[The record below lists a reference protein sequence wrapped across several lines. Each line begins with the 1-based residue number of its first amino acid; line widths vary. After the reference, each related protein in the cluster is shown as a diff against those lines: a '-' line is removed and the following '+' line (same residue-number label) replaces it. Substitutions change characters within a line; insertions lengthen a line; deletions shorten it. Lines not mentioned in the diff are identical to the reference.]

1 VKNEYSIVSIVS
13 LVALVGLVLTIGGEG
28 SSGAFSAYKVDPEFS
43 ARVNPEFQETRSG
56 LTQQIPEAECKW
68 VYELRGYYAY
78 NVFTK
83 AYESCGEA
91 TGGFNRGAPK
101 EYLEG
106 GFEART
112 FDESRS
118 YVGIGSTGR
127 QFITQPEFQEQ
138 RGELE
143 KTYYVQVEYP
153 GQVPWA
159 EETQAGN

>member
-43 ARVNPEFQETRSG
+43 ARVNPELQETRSG

-68 VYELRGYYAY
+68 EYGLKGYYAY

-83 AYESCGEA
+83 DFESCGSI
-91 TGGFNRGAPK
+91 GGFNRGAPK
-101 EYLEG
+101 EILEG

-112 FDESRS
+112 FADSRS
-118 YVGIGSTGR
+118 NVGIGSTGK
-127 QFITQPEFQEQ
+127 QFNINPEFQEQ
-138 RGELE
+138 SEELE
-143 KTYYVQVEYP
+143 KIYYVQVDSP
-153 GQVPWA
+153 GQVAWA
-159 EETQAGN
+159 EEAQAGR

>member
-13 LVALVGLVLTIGGEG
+13 LVALVGLVLTMGGGG
-28 SSGAFSAYKVDPEFS
+28 SSGAISSY
-43 ARVNPEFQETRSG
+43 RVNPEFQETRSG

-68 VYELRGYYAY
+68 FHELEGYYAY
-78 NVFTK
+78 NVFTEDF
-83 AYESCGEA
+83 ESCGEA
-91 TGGFNRGAPK
+91 TGGFNRGAPR

-127 QFITQPEFQEQ
+127 PFITQPEFQEQ
-138 RGELE
+138 SGELE
-143 KTYYVQVEYP
+143 KIYYVQIESP
-153 GQVPWA
+153 GQVQWA
-159 EETQAGN
+159 EGEQAGR